1 MNGMTSRN
9 GLIREGE
16 VYSRLGLFLKPYM
29 IAANCFVDIIYNGA
43 IISLTK
49 HEFSCLKFGYSRLKS
64 QYDFLNLVKIEE
76 TDEVDIPF
84 PSHLYV
90 DNVLE

>member
-1 MNGMTSRN
+1 
-9 GLIREGE
+9 
-16 VYSRLGLFLKPYM
+16 M

-76 TDEVDIPF
+76 TDEVDIPLLISF
-84 PSHLYV
+84 TPLC
-90 DNVLE
+90 